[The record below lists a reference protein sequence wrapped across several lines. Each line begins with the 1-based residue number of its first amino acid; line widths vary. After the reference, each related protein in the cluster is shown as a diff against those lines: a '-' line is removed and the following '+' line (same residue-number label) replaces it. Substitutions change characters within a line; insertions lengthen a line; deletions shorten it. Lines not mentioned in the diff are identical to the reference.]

1 MRLAKL
7 AVGLLLGV
15 LPGCVVIDA
24 RQSDVTHHTTEVKT
38 YRTVK
43 TKTVEK
49 EAPQR
54 AKVASRPSTPR
65 ETPKERP
72 VIRTGCIP
80 FVIPTRQ
87 TLPVKPDFTPLGGT
101 ELETAIAGYI
111 NELRML
117 IKRERKVIDD
127 AHRTHL
133 TGCQG

>member
-24 RQSDVTHHTTEVKT
+24 RQSEISHHTTEVKT
-38 YRTVK
+38 YRTAK

-49 EAPQR
+49 DAPQR
-54 AKVASRPSTPR
+54 AKVVSKPPVPKA
-65 ETPKERP
+65 TPKERP

-101 ELETAIAGYI
+101 DLEKAIAGYI
-111 NELRML
+111 NELRTL
-117 IKRERKVIDD
+117 IKNERKVIDD
-127 AHRTHL
+127 AHSKHL
-133 TGCQG
+133 TGCKG